1 LTPQLLRAAIETA
14 AMLGKDEVIARIEEL
29 HARYV
34 AAIDW
39 P

>member
-1 LTPQLLRAAIETA
+1 LGAALESA
-14 AMLGKDEVIARIEEL
+14 PLMGKEVILAQLESL